1 MKGLIL
7 HFTESKFTFGMRSD
21 FVERDILGH
30 VLFALT
36 EPNRLACRVSLETG
50 LRIDDVLSLSVG
62 VLAQKSFT
70 VIEKKTGKKKKCRL
84 SEGLKR
90 DLKHISGT
98 FFIFPHRTDQNRHR
112 TRQAVYSDIKRASK
126 LFRVKDNITPHT
138 MRKAYAV
145 DLMRKYKDLNR
156 VNQALNH
163 DKGYLGTT
171 MIYALADI
179 LKYGY

>member
-1 MKGLIL
+1 
-7 HFTESKFTFGMRSD
+7 MRSD

-62 VLAQKSFT
+62 VLSQKTFT
-70 VIEKKTGKKKKCRL
+70 VVEKKTGKKKKCRL

-90 DLKHISGT
+90 DLKRISGT
-98 FFIFPHRTDQNRHR
+98 FFVFPHRFDENKHR
-112 TRQAVYSDIKRASK
+112 TRQAVYCDLKRAAK
-126 LFRVKDNITPHT
+126 LFRIKDNITPHS
-138 MRKAYAV
+138 MRKAFAV
-145 DLMRKYKDLNR
+145 DLMRKYRDLNK
-156 VNQALNH
+156 VANALNH
-163 DKGYLGTT
+163 DLGYPGTT

-179 LKYGY
+179 LRYGY